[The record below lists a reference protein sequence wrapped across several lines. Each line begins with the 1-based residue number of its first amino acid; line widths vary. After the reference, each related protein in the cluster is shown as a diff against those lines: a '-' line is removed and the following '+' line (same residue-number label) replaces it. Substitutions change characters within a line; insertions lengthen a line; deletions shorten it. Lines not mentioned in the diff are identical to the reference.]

1 MREVRNCDDYG
12 IACCVSYQ
20 AIGKQIQ
27 FFGARCNLA
36 KALLLAI
43 NGGRCENTGTVMVKD
58 IPVLTGDLLN
68 FEEVWS
74 NYKKVLMQIARVYND
89 AMNIIHYMHDKYY
102 YEKAQMAFIDTDP
115 RINLA
120 YGVAGLSIAIDSLSA
135 IKYGKVRAKR
145 NDIGLTEGFDIE
157 NAYPCFGN
165 DDDA

>member
-1 MREVRNCDDYG
+1 
-12 IACCVSYQ
+12 
-20 AIGKQIQ
+20 
-27 FFGARCNLA
+27 
-36 KALLLAI
+36 
-43 NGGRCENTGTVMVKD
+43 MVKD

-120 YGVAGLSIAIDSLSA
+120 YGVARS
-135 IKYGKVRAKR
+135 VH
-145 NDIGLTEGFDIE
+145 
-157 NAYPCFGN
+157 CH
-165 DDDA
+165 